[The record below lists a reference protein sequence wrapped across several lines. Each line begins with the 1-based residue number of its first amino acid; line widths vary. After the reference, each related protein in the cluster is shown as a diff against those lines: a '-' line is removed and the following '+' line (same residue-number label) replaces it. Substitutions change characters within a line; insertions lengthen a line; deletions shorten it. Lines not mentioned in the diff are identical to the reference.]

1 LPGQE
6 RSAPALRRDD
16 HHRQRADAAVDGAQE
31 IPPPAG
37 RAADLERGDLRGGQQ
52 PRRHRRRDLFPQ
64 RRRLADADPQGP
76 AAAARAPLHADPD
89 VASPPPQGRAP
100 GSPAAAAL
108 LVPASSLAA
117 AQESYP
123 GKPIR
128 LIAPEVPGSATD
140 ILARIIAAKLADG
153 FGQPVTVSN

>member
-1 LPGQE
+1 
-6 RSAPALRRDD
+6 
-16 HHRQRADAAVDGAQE
+16 
-31 IPPPAG
+31 
-37 RAADLERGDLRGGQQ
+37 Q

-64 RRRLADADPQGP
+64 RRRPADADPQGP
-76 AAAARAPLHADPD
+76 AAAGPAPLQGDAE
-89 VASPPPQGRAP
+89 VGMPPLQRRAAR
-100 GSPAAAAL
+100 SAVAAAL
-108 LVPASSLAA
+108 LVAASSLAA

-153 FGQPVTVSN
+153 FGQPVTVSNNFGEAGLIEGIKSPPDGYTLVYGSAGTLALLPHIKKVAFD